1 MDLSNLLW
9 LPCLVICPVGRVM
22 CSPGVVMCPVGRV
35 MCSPCWLRACPVGV
49 VRARS
54 GWYMPGR
61 VVGLGRGG
69 ACPAGVVRAQL
80 RGCFLPGK
88 RDLQDLTDLS
98 DLSDIQD
105 IQDRLT
111 PCQAI
116 QHNTLSNQMRSSNL
130 SKIIGQNEESN
141 SLAFQILHIKAQS
154 VQPEPPSA
162 QPPCSQVSQSHPRVA
177 NRHRTDA

>member
-1 MDLSNLLW
+1 M
-9 LPCLVICPVGRVM
+9 
-22 CSPGVVMCPVGRV
+22 PGQGGARPAGVAMYPA
-35 MCSPCWLRACPVGV
+35 RA
-49 VRARS
+49 VRAR
-54 GWYMPGR
+54 
-61 VVGLGRGG
+61 
-69 ACPAGVVRAQL
+69 Q

-116 QHNTLSNQMRSSNL
+116 QHNTLSNQRRSSNL

-141 SLAFQILHIKAQS
+141 SLAFQILHIKVQS
-154 VQPEPPSA
+154 AQPEPPSA
-162 QPPCSQVSQSHPRVA
+162 RLPCPQVPQGHPRVA
-177 NRHRTDA
+177 KEASDRSLARGPYPQVLQRHPSVAKGVFWPVFGTVSKG

>member
-1 MDLSNLLW
+1 MLYSRHGSIESFMVALF
-9 LPCLVICPVGRVM
+9 GYM
-22 CSPGVVMCPVGRV
+22 PGWVMCPPGRGYV
-35 MCSPCWLRACPVGV
+35 PGWQGYVVALLVEGVPGQGGARPAGVAMYPARA
-49 VRARS
+49 VRAR
-54 GWYMPGR
+54 
-61 VVGLGRGG
+61 
-69 ACPAGVVRAQL
+69 Q

-116 QHNTLSNQMRSSNL
+116 QHNTLSNQRRSSNL

-141 SLAFQILHIKAQS
+141 SLAFQILHIKVQS
-154 VQPEPPSA
+154 AQPEPPSA
-162 QPPCSQVSQSHPRVA
+162 RRPCPQVPQWHPRVT

>member
-1 MDLSNLLW
+1 MVALFGYMPGWQGYVLARRGYVPGWQGLW
-9 LPCLVICPVGRVM
+9 LPCWVESGPGLGRYM
-22 CSPGVVMCPVGRV
+22 PGQGGARPAGVAMYPA
-35 MCSPCWLRACPVGV
+35 RA
-49 VRARS
+49 VRAR
-54 GWYMPGR
+54 
-61 VVGLGRGG
+61 
-69 ACPAGVVRAQL
+69 Q

-116 QHNTLSNQMRSSNL
+116 QHNTLSNQRRSSNL

-141 SLAFQILHIKAQS
+141 SLAFQILHIKVRSA
-154 VQPEPPSA
+154 QPEPPSA

>member
-1 MDLSNLLW
+1 MLYSRHGSIESFMVALFGYMPAWQGYVLARRGYVPSWQGLW
-9 LPCLVICPVGRVM
+9 LPCWVESV
-22 CSPGVVMCPVGRV
+22 PGQGGARPAGVAMYPA
-35 MCSPCWLRACPVGV
+35 RA
-49 VRARS
+49 VRAR
-54 GWYMPGR
+54 
-61 VVGLGRGG
+61 
-69 ACPAGVVRAQL
+69 Q

-105 IQDRLT
+105 IQDHLT

-116 QHNTLSNQMRSSNL
+116 QHNTLSNQRRSSNL

-154 VQPEPPSA
+154 AQPEPPSA
-162 QPPCSQVSQSHPRVA
+162 QRP
-177 NRHRTDA
+177 NL